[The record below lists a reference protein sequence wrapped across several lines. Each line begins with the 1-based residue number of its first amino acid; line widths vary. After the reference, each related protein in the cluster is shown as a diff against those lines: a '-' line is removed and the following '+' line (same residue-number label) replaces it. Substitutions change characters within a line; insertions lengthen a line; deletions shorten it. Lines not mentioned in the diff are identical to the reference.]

1 MCTAVVPG
9 QKVFV
14 SARTLGDRPLSRYTT
29 SVYIKSRI
37 LSRNKVVAAV
47 VHGQSKRTGN
57 FGRST
62 ESERERE
69 TPILLRRFVRTFRS
83 PSVYQK
89 RKNPV
94 SFSGYIIPAATRLH
108 THASLNKRST
118 LARTRFPYSS
128 VKGVYTHTGSTTNAL
143 LQHPRELLTAVA
155 VKGDRVAHVHK
166 TVSM

>member
-29 SVYIKSRI
+29 SVYIKSRAYCHVTKWWRRW
-37 LSRNKVVAAV
+37 STVKVNGRETLV
-47 VHGQSKRTGN
+47 VLPKV
-57 FGRST
+57 
-62 ESERERE
+62 RERE

-108 THASLNKRST
+108 TH
-118 LARTRFPYSS
+118 
-128 VKGVYTHTGSTTNAL
+128 THT
-143 LQHPRELLTAVA
+143 
-155 VKGDRVAHVHK
+155 RVAEQTFHFGQNSISLFQCKRGIH
-166 TVSM
+166 THTPGPLLMHCCSIHESF